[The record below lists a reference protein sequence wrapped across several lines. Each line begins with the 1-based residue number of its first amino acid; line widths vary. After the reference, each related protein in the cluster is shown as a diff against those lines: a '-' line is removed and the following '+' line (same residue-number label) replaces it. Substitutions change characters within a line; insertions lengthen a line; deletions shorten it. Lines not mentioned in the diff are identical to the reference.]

1 MTRPQLL
8 GQQVDETDLLPHRAL
23 VERVRREEAIEVA
36 GAQVGDHL
44 RWRHHANLDVA
55 IRVQA
60 VLGDVITQQE
70 VVHRVFERHTEAH
83 AFPQLRIAFVLVLH
97 AEHDGLAVDVF
108 QRRHDEG
115 RLRRTQPQAD
125 GQRHRREH
133 VRGVVFAGQRLV
145 ARHRPAG
152 GLHRFHLQPVFG
164 VEAHRLGHD
173 DRRGAGDGHEADLQL
188 GLLQRAKAVLDR
200 RLDRIQR
207 DQAAQNRRR
216 DAATDHP
223 HETAPGEIV
232 MAEHTAHDGVLHR
245 AIEHGFAAVGQR
257 SGARRATLAS
267 TPGGM
272 GKLAVGAEWIVQA
285 IDAHRDHSCD
295 GLPQIGEAGAD
306 WAGPLLAGSCQL
318 LQELYQLKKH
328 SKQLKNKDFKSKT

>member
-1 MTRPQLL
+1 M
-8 GQQVDETDLLPHRAL
+8 
-23 VERVRREEAIEVA
+23 
-36 GAQVGDHL
+36 
-44 RWRHHANLDVA
+44 
-55 IRVQA
+55 
-60 VLGDVITQQE
+60 
-70 VVHRVFERHTEAH
+70 HRVFERHTEAH
-83 AFPQLRIAFVLVLH
+83 ALPQFRIALVLVLH
-97 AEHDGLAVDVF
+97 AEHDGLAVDVL

-115 RLRRTQPQAD
+115 RLRRAQAEAD

-145 ARHRPAG
+145 ARHRPASG
-152 GLHRFHLQPVFG
+152 FHRLHVQPVLG

-188 GLLQRAKAVLDR
+188 GLFQRAEAVLDR

-207 DQAAQNRRR
+207 DHAAQDRRR
-216 DAATDHP
+216 DTATDHP

-232 MAEHTAHDGVLHR
+232 MAEHAAHDGVLHGTIKHGLA
-245 AIEHGFAAVGQR
+245 AIGQR
-257 SGARRATLAS
+257 SGTRRATLAS

-285 IDAHRDHSCD
+285 VDAHRDHSCD

-306 WAGPLLAGSCQL
+306 WAGPLLTGSCQL
-318 LQELYQLKKH
+318 LQELYQFKNLYKR
-328 SKQLKNKDFKSKT
+328 LKNINF